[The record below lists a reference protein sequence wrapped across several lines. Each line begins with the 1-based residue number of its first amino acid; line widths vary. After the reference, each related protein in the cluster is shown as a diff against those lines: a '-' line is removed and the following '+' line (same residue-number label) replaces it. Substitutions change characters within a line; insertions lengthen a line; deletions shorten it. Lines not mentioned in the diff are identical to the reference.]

1 MNLLYYSILSFGV
14 LLLLYTAISWT
25 ATSKKINEKEYSKN
39 SIKNVLEELKNK
51 IHLWLYYFTAGDK
64 QKLVRNI
71 FISFVIFISFFYLN
85 VLYIKIDRL
94 IFCLLFGVF
103 FIFSVW
109 YLGLRRNKKMFTEVF
124 PDVIQILNSA
134 ISAGAG
140 LLQALERCG
149 KDLPG
154 PLGNEFRNIH
164 RRLSIGEDP
173 VVVFDDSYIRYPY
186 KEFYYFI
193 IIIRTN
199 LSRGGQIR
207 EVINRLGRL
216 IVDTKKMEKKKK
228 AMTSE
233 ARISAL
239 IVGCFPIGFFLF
251 MQFFMPENFDFLI
264 NNPSGRWILYYVF
277 GSELLGMMVIWWL
290 MRRAT

>member
-1 MNLLYYSILSFGV
+1 MNLLYYIILSFGG
-14 LLLLYTAISWT
+14 LLFLYTAISWST
-25 ATSKKINEKEYSKN
+25 TSKKINAKEYRKN
-39 SIKNVLEELKNK
+39 GIKTLIEELNK
-51 IHLWLYYFTAGDK
+51 KVSLWFFYFVDGDK
-64 QKLVRNI
+64 QKLIRNVLISFIIFIFCFYINI
-71 FISFVIFISFFYLN
+71 F
-85 VLYIKIDRL
+85 YIKIDRL
-94 IFCLLFGVF
+94 LFCLLFFTF

-109 YLGLRRNKKMFTEVF
+109 YLGQRRNKKMFTEIF

-134 ISAGAG
+134 ITSGAG
-140 LLQALERCG
+140 LLQALDRCG

-154 PLGNEFRNIH
+154 SLGNEFRNIH
-164 RRLSIGEDP
+164 RRLAIGEDP
-173 VVVFDDSYIRYPY
+173 VAVFDDSYIRYPY

-207 EVINRLGRL
+207 EVITRLGRL

-239 IVGCFPIGFFLF
+239 IVACFPIGFFIF

-264 NNPSGRWILYYVF
+264 NNSSGRLVLYYVF
-277 GSELLGMMVIWWL
+277 GSELLGMIIIWWL